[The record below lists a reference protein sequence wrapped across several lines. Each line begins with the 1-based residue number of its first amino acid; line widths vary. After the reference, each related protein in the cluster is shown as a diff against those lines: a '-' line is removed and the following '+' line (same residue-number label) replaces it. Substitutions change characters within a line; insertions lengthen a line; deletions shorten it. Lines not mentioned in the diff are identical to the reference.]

1 MYKYFHNIRTA
12 EEAKARYR
20 ELCREYHP
28 DISSNPDA
36 NRIMAEINAEWERVW
51 PRYKD
56 IHQTAEG
63 KTYTETRED
72 RKSTET
78 AGEFAG
84 IIARLVVLTGITV
97 ELVGCWIWVSGNT
110 FPHRDTLKALG
121 FQWASKK
128 RMWAYHKEPY
138 ERHSKKEIPMDEIKA
153 KYGCTRYASAEQ
165 LKLA

>member
-1 MYKYFHNIRTA
+1 MYQFFAGCRTA
-12 EEAKARYR
+12 EDAKKRYR

-28 DISSNPDA
+28 DISTNPDA
-36 NRIMAEINAEWERVW
+36 TCIMAEINAEWEKVW

-78 AGEFAG
+78 AGEFAEL
-84 IIARLVVLTGITV
+84 IARLVVLDGIAV
-97 ELVGCWIWVSGNT
+97 ELVGCWVWVSGNT

-138 ERHSKKEIPMDEIKA
+138 KRHSKKELPMDEIKS
-153 KYGCTRYASAEQ
+153 KYGYTRFAGVDQ